1 MWREFENALA
11 ERLRR
16 MPRGAFLVLGHRD
29 HPELY
34 VQFRVDEDGPL
45 LGECRAPDSSAE
57 PEGQQSRLEQL
68 GWHRPDRKAG
78 LPNHWRY
85 WPANR
90 PPKNS
95 PSSGASEDDLRV
107 VASLATRTL
116 RDVLGVPTPS
126 HLEEQ
131 SGG

>member
-45 LGECRAPDSSAE
+45 LAECRAVGGTAE
-57 PEGQQSRLEQL
+57 PEGQQARLEQL
-68 GWHRPDRKAG
+68 GWQSPDPKAG
-78 LPNHWRY
+78 LPNYWRY
-85 WPANR
+85 WPANPAPR
-90 PPKNS
+90 
-95 PSSGASEDDLRV
+95 E
-107 VASLATRTL
+107 LA
-116 RDVLGVPTPS
+116 
-126 HLEEQ
+126 E
-131 SGG
+131 